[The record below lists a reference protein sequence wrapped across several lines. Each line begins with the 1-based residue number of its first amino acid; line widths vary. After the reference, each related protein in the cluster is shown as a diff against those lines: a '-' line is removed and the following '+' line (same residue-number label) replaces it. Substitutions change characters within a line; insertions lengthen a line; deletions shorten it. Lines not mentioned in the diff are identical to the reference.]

1 MAWVILPGMVEQDAE
16 HIVSMGLIAGTQPYP
31 DSHCCGTA
39 KGFRTVILAQPAR
52 RSGGKRGSRAPF

>member
-16 HIVSMGLIAGTQPYP
+16 HIISIGLIAPTQTV
-31 DSHCCGTA
+31 CCGAT
-39 KGFRTVILAQPAR
+39 KGFRATILAQPAR